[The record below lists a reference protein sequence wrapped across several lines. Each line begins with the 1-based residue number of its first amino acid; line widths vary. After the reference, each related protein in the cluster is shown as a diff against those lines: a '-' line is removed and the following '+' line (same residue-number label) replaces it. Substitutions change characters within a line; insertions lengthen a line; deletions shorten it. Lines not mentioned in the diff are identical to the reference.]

1 MEYGESGIGLIPVQL
16 SGVFPDVSANRVG
29 EYSALIACV
38 ALARLLPVPGWKRK
52 LTSWYSW
59 LFLAAF
65 TTMIFAQTRSAILG
79 FCVGVF
85 FIFLFSGRVRLG
97 TAIVVGSVMLIVIT
111 GSGHILYDYLR
122 RGQTPAEMA
131 TLTGR
136 LQWWEFAWKKFMD
149 APLTGF
155 GAWAA
160 GRFLVMG
167 AIGNNIGSMHSDW
180 VEVMVGCGF
189 AGIIP
194 LVAAMALGWYKL
206 IQGVLDYALSPLER
220 QLALEA
226 IAVFSVVS
234 TRTIFS
240 TDLTWHAPLSFWIP
254 LGFAEYLR
262 RRYLVTETYRTYP
275 VYASR
280 QFGPSAG

>member
-1 MEYGESGIGLIPVQL
+1 MWYGLLLCMCWLGAALWPDLALTKQMEYGESGIGLIPVQL

-38 ALARLLPVPGWKRK
+38 ALARLLPASGWKR
-52 LTSWYSW
+52 LTKSWYSW

-97 TAIVVGSVMLIVIT
+97 TAIVAGSIILIVIT

-136 LQWWEFAWKKFMD
+136 IQWWEFAWKKFTD

-160 GRFLVMG
+160 GRFLVMERS
-167 AIGNNIGSMHSDW
+167 AITSAACIATGSKCWS
-180 VEVMVGCGF
+180 
-189 AGIIP
+189 AP
-194 LVAAMALGWYKL
+194 ALP
-206 IQGVLDYALSPLER
+206 ALSRWSPEWPW
-220 QLALEA
+220 
-226 IAVFSVVS
+226 VGGS
-234 TRTIFS
+234 
-240 TDLTWHAPLSFWIP
+240 
-254 LGFAEYLR
+254 
-262 RRYLVTETYRTYP
+262 
-275 VYASR
+275 
-280 QFGPSAG
+280 